1 MAANINYSGL
11 CALIAV
17 TAVAAVVVIAVA
29 GIVWQGRAL
38 TEHGA
43 NALNIAIG
51 GLLTLAGTYIG
62 GRLGSK
68 PSGPSA

>member
-1 MAANINYSGL
+1 MGNYAGL

-17 TAVAAVVVIAVA
+17 AAVASVVVLAVA
-29 GIVWQGRAL
+29 GLVWHDRAL

-62 GRLGSK
+62 SRL
-68 PSGPSA
+68 A

>member
-1 MAANINYSGL
+1 MGNYAGL

-17 TAVAAVVVIAVA
+17 SAVAAVVVLAVGA
-29 GIVWQGRAL
+29 LAYHGRPL

-51 GLLTLAGTYIG
+51 GLLTLAGAYIG
-62 GRLGSK
+62 SRS
-68 PSGPSA
+68 SS

>member
-1 MAANINYSGL
+1 MNYAGL

-29 GIVWQGRAL
+29 GIAWHGRSL

-43 NALNIAIG
+43 NALNIAVG

-68 PSGPSA
+68 PQDPP